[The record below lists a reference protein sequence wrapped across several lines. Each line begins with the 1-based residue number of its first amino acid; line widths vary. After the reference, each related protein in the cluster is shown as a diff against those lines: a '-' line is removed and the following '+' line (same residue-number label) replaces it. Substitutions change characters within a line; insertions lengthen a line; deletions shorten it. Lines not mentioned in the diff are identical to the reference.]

1 MLNQLFAS
9 VNYSGMGISGAIR
22 LFALTAALVSL
33 AGCGYEPLLARG
45 RGTNVQAE
53 LSQIR
58 IQPIPDRSGQLLS
71 QRLGELMSI
80 QRSNGAGQYTLQVQL
95 REPRQVLALRRDD
108 VISRGSYSISAQ
120 FTLRD
125 NAGGRLTGGTTF
137 FATDYE
143 ITNSEFATR
152 VSLDNARERLIDM
165 VGSDIVRQLADH
177 FKDATTPRR

>member
-1 MLNQLFAS
+1 MLNRLFAS
-9 VNYSGMGISGAIR
+9 VNYSGMRTSGAIR
-22 LFALTAALVSL
+22 LFALTAVLVSL

-45 RGTNVQAE
+45 RGTDVQAE

-58 IQPIPDRSGQLLS
+58 IQPIPDRSGQLLG
-71 QRLGELMSI
+71 QRLGELMSVH
-80 QRSNGAGQYTLQVQL
+80 QSSGGNQYTLQVQL

-120 FTLRD
+120 FVLRD
-125 NAGGRLTGGTTF
+125 NSGGRLTGGTTF

-152 VSLDNARERLIDM
+152 ISLDSARERLIDM

-177 FKDATTPRR
+177 FNDTATPRR